1 MFYFRRSTLRLTC
14 SPSSPCFPTILAG
27 LPSSSPG
34 CSPLFFFMLLCS
46 LPRKQKERENHLLRM
61 GISPRN
67 STEKQVLFVESA
79 LFQLK
84 KMQIQAPKSKKSKK
98 GIHLPFVAT
107 FHNIWRMKILHGLK
121 YGTKEFKMRDH
132 RRVEKI
138 LAEAGRF
145 VHAESIYEAGPQA
158 VTQVSTFCR
167 THVPKNCFCH
177 PGLMFVKSSG
187 A

>member
-1 MFYFRRSTLRLTC
+1 MTFRMFALLKFFLFNVLL
-14 SPSSPCFPTILAG
+14 PTIDVATDLFTFLTLFPDHPRWASIVLTWMFTSFFVHTGMFVIKRAKGQGRQFTTFGDLARD
-27 LPSSSPG
+27 
-34 CSPLFFFMLLCS
+34 FY
-46 LPRKQKERENHLLRM
+46 KEA
-61 GISPRN
+61 G
-67 STEKQVLFVESA
+67 V
-79 LFQLK
+79 
-84 KMQIQAPKSKKSKK
+84 
-98 GIHLPFVAT
+98 HLPFAST

-138 LAEAGRF
+138 LAEAGRCS
-145 VHAESIYEAGPQA
+145 HAESIYEAGPQA